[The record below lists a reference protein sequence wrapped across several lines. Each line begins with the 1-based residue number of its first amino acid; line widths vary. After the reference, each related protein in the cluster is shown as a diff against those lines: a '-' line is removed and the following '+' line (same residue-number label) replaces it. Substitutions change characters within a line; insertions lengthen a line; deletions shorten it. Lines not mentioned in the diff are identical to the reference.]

1 MGKINYVA
9 LTILVLTPIVGIALA
24 LRYRWFIRM
33 LEKEEAER
41 KKSFKPMLSKKVPY
55 EAYKR
60 IAAKGPVKTAPICK
74 GVDFL
79 EFFLEH
85 SDENN
90 PNNIESN
97 LANVDVGETI
107 L

>member
-1 MGKINYVA
+1 MENIKYVA
-9 LTILVLTPIVGIALA
+9 LTIVVLTPIVGVAFA
-24 LRYRWFIRM
+24 LRYRWFLRM

-41 KKSFKPMLSKKVPY
+41 RKSFKPMLSERVPY

-60 IAAKGPVKTAPICK
+60 IAAKGPVSTEPVRKV
-74 GVDFL
+74 GDFL
-79 EFFLEH
+79 DFILEH
-85 SDENN
+85 SDANN

>member
-1 MGKINYVA
+1 MEKIKYVA
-9 LTILVLTPIVGIALA
+9 LVIVVLTPIVGVAFA
-24 LRYRWFIRM
+24 LRYRWFLKQLR
-33 LEKEEAER
+33 KEEAER
-41 KKSFKPMLSKKVPY
+41 RKSFKPMLSERVPY

-60 IAAKGPVKTAPICK
+60 IAAKGPVSTAPVRK
-74 GVDFL
+74 AGDFL
-79 EFFLEH
+79 DFILEH

>member
-1 MGKINYVA
+1 MEKIKYVA
-9 LTILVLTPIVGIALA
+9 LVIVVLTPIVGIALA
-24 LRYRWFIRM
+24 LRYRCFLKQLR
-33 LEKEEAER
+33 KEEAER
-41 KKSFKPMLSKKVPY
+41 RKSFKPMLSVRVPY

-60 IAAKGPVKTAPICK
+60 IAAKGPVSTAPVRK
-74 GVDFL
+74 AGDFL
-79 EFFLEH
+79 DFIFEH

-90 PNNIESN
+90 PNRIESN

>member
-1 MGKINYVA
+1 MEKIQYLA
-9 LTILVLTPIVGIALA
+9 LTIIILTPLVGVVLA
-24 LRYRWFIRM
+24 LRYRCFLKM
-33 LEKEEAER
+33 LEKEETEKR
-41 KKSFKPMLSKKVPY
+41 KNFKPMLSERVPY

-60 IAAKGPVKTAPICK
+60 IAAKGPVNTAPVRK
-74 GVDFL
+74 AGDFL
-79 EFFLEH
+79 DFILEH

-90 PNNIESN
+90 SNNIESN